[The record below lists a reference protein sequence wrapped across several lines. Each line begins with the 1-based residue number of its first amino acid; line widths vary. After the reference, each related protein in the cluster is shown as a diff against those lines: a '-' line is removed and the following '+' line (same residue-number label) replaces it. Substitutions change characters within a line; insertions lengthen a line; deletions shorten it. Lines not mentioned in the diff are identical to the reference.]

1 MRMGNTHQAL
11 GNSKTS
17 TVLAMACALVVGPW
31 FSSYAQQQSKP
42 AHIAYFSASTAASQ
56 SSRLEAIKEGLR
68 ALGYKDGKDIFI
80 EQRYADGK
88 LDRSVAL
95 AKELVGLGVDVIVT
109 GGPAATRAAKQATRT
124 IPVVMA
130 FDWDPVASGMVS
142 SLGRPGGNI
151 TGLSSLAPEIT
162 SKQLELLKEVVP
174 NLGRIAI
181 LENSAEPGV
190 TQMRQQLEEAAT
202 ALKLRLQNLDVRTL
216 NDLTS
221 AFQAANKGRTEAL
234 LAVTSFVLISH
245 QKRIVELAQQNRL
258 PAIYP
263 WPEFVQTGGLMS
275 YGASSEDLFRRAAT
289 YVDKILKGAKPAE
302 LPVEQPT
309 KFEFLVN
316 LKAAKQIGLTIPQKV
331 LGRAD
336 RVIK

>member
-1 MRMGNTHQAL
+1 
-11 GNSKTS
+11 
-17 TVLAMACALVVGPW
+17 
-31 FSSYAQQQSKP
+31 
-42 AHIAYFSASTAASQ
+42 
-56 SSRLEAIKEGLR
+56 
-68 ALGYKDGKDIFI
+68 
-80 EQRYADGK
+80 
-88 LDRSVAL
+88 
-95 AKELVGLGVDVIVT
+95 
-109 GGPAATRAAKQATRT
+109 
-124 IPVVMA
+124 
-130 FDWDPVASGMVS
+130 
-142 SLGRPGGNI
+142 
-151 TGLSSLAPEIT
+151 
-162 SKQLELLKEVVP
+162 VVP

-216 NDLTS
+216 NDITS
-221 AFQAANKGRTEAL
+221 AFQAANKGRAEAL

-245 QKRIVELAQQNRL
+245 QTRIVELAQQNRL

-316 LKAAKQIGLTIPQKV
+316 LKAAKQIRLTIPQKV
-331 LGRAD
+331 LSRAD

>member
-1 MRMGNTHQAL
+1 MRVGNRHQAVAL
-11 GNSKTS
+11 TKTAS
-17 TVLAMACALVVGPW
+17 VLAVACALLVASW
-31 FSSYAQQQSKP
+31 ISSYAQQPSK
-42 AHIAYFSASTAASQ
+42 AARIAYFSASTAVSQ
-56 SSRLEAIKEGLR
+56 SSRVEAIKEGLR
-68 ALGYKDGKDIFI
+68 TLGYKDGKDILI
-80 EQRYADGK
+80 VQRYADGK
-88 LDRSVAL
+88 LDRSAAL

-109 GGPAATRAAKQATRT
+109 GGPAATRAAKHATAT
-124 IPVVMA
+124 IPIVMA
-130 FDWDPVASGMVS
+130 FDWDPVASGVIT

-174 NLGRIAI
+174 NLERIAI

-190 TQMRQQLEEAAT
+190 AQMRKQLDEAAG
-202 ALKLRLQNLDVRTL
+202 ALKVRLQNLDVRTL

-234 LAVTSFVLISH
+234 LAITSFVLISH
-245 QKRIVELAQQNRL
+245 QGRIVELAQQNRL

-275 YGASSEDLFRRAAT
+275 YGANSEDLFRRAAT
-289 YVDKILKGAKPAE
+289 YVDKILRGAKPAD

-309 KFEFLVN
+309 KFEFIVN
-316 LKAAKQIGLTIPQKV
+316 LKAAKQIGLTMPQKV
-331 LGRAD
+331 LARAD
-336 RVIK
+336 RVIR